1 MSLHQVKVKREEV
14 LNIVKENK
22 SKHDQLL
29 KEAIEGYW
37 VEAENQLK
45 KIEKDN
51 VTAWNKQLNDT
62 IKRLRK
68 ENRAKIKGLKEQ
80 VAKELDLVKKR
91 EKTGYTYM
99 RNAFPEDHS
108 DDYEGTIRRLEL
120 TVSDEVELD
129 TNEFDSYVRNKWVW
143 RDSFLTS
150 NTLYAKSF
158 YSNSPQPEA
167 KGLIGRAAEV
177 LNDQVKF

>member
-22 SKHDQLL
+22 EKHDQLL

-45 KIEKDN
+45 KIEKEN
-51 VTAWNKQLNDT
+51 VAAWNKQLNET
-62 IKRLRK
+62 IKKLRK
-68 ENRAKIKGLKEQ
+68 DNRAKVKALKDQ
-80 VAKELDLVKKR
+80 VAKELELVKKR
-91 EKTGYTYM
+91 EKSGYTYM
-99 RNAFPEDHS
+99 RNQFPEDHG

-120 TVSDEVELD
+120 TVSPEVELD

-143 RDSFLTS
+143 RDSFLAS
-150 NTLYAKSF
+150 NTLYAKSY
-158 YSNSPQPEA
+158 YSNSPEVA
-167 KGLIGRAAEV
+167 VAAVKSRAADV
-177 LNDQVKF
+177 LNDKVSF